1 MLRVFQERKIKG
13 NLLLAS
19 KTKEAE
25 MDWLEFLFSSVVKAA
40 PAFCK
45 WMGGLFVGGGG
56 VYACLCSCAYGSF
69 SCKDITDLIFV
80 KFL

>member
-45 WMGGLFVGGGG
+45 WMGGLFVGGGECML
-56 VYACLCSCAYGSF
+56 ACAHVPMVLSPVKTS
-69 SCKDITDLIFV
+69 LI
-80 KFL
+80 